1 MPLAGWC
8 VDPEVLENIRVHI
21 ILLVCC
27 NDGMS
32 FSGYRGGGI
41 GCWVVPFILCGG
53 CLHRQGWC
61 SWFPLAGGVL

>member
-8 VDPEVLENIRVHI
+8 VDPEVLENIKVHI

-32 FSGYRGGGI
+32 FSGYNRELLGLCPSYSAAASSTGRG
-41 GCWVVPFILCGG
+41 P
-53 CLHRQGWC
+53 R
-61 SWFPLAGGVL
+61 PLI